1 MSSSVVLF
9 VESVGVVLHRHLSVF
24 GHSLLLSMSQVF
36 SELGIV
42 LALEVCIIFA
52 HLVLSALGVFA
63 LLTMLFDVVFAFF
76 ASFLVGFLGNLLVA
90 ELVDCHLVE
99 LIDMGFG
106 ILLLTLFGLYVV
118 LEGSRHA
125 SCSRVRGLSSCEQ
138 RARGHS
144 KSFLVTH
151 DRVPT
156 IELLSLVG
164 VERHFIVVISW
175 LLALSFIWCQKVR
188 HVESLLSLPLT

>member
-1 MSSSVVLF
+1 
-9 VESVGVVLHRHLSVF
+9 
-24 GHSLLLSMSQVF
+24 MSQVF

-42 LALEVCIIFA
+42 LGLKVCIIFA

-118 LEGSRHA
+118 LEGS
-125 SCSRVRGLSSCEQ
+125 
-138 RARGHS
+138 
-144 KSFLVTH
+144 
-151 DRVPT
+151 
-156 IELLSLVG
+156 
-164 VERHFIVVISW
+164 
-175 LLALSFIWCQKVR
+175 
-188 HVESLLSLPLT
+188 